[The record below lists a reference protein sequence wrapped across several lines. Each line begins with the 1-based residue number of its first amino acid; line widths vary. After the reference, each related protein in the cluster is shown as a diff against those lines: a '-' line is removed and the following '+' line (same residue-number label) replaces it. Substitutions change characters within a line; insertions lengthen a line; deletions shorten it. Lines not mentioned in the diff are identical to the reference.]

1 MNKEDLD
8 LLKDKYNI
16 PKDTNEEETIK
27 ILTDIY
33 FKKEKEIKIAK
44 IHKDRNM
51 NKNIFRNFIGRK

>member
-1 MNKEDLD
+1 MDKEDLD

-16 PKDTNEEETIK
+16 PKDTTEEDTIK

-33 FKKEKEIKIAK
+33 LKKEKEIKIAK

-51 NKNIFRNFIGRK
+51 NKSIFRNFIGRK